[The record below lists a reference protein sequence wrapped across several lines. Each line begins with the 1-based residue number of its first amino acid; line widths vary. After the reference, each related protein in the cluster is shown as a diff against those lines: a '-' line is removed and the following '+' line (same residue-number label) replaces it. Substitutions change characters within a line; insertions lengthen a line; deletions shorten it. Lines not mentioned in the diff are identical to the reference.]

1 MNQTRVAVIFGG
13 VSSEHEISRLS
24 AASVI
29 RNLSAEKY
37 ELSLIGITKKGEWL
51 LFGGDP
57 EKIPD
62 GSWEQDPANR
72 RCMISPD
79 ASRRGI
85 TVSDGSFVPVDV
97 IFPVLHGKNG
107 EDGTIQGLFEL
118 SRIPYVGCGVLASS
132 VCMDK
137 AVTNLLL
144 EQFGIPQAKF
154 IWCYTD
160 DYLENP
166 ESIEHE
172 IGQKLG
178 FPVFVK
184 PANAGSSVGI
194 SKVKKAEDL
203 RAAMLLAAKEDGKL
217 VIEEGIDGR
226 EVECAVLGNSRP
238 VASVPGEI
246 LPANEFYDY
255 EAKYYDDN
263 SKLCIPAQLDEA
275 TTEKLRTT
283 AVRAFRLLGCSGLS
297 RVDFFVRRSDNAVLL
312 NELNTLPGF
321 TAISMYPKLFG
332 AAGIE
337 YGELLDRL
345 ISLALEKHG
354 ER

>member
-1 MNQTRVAVIFGG
+1 MNQTRVAVVFGG

-24 AASVI
+24 ASSVI
-29 RNLSAEKY
+29 RNLSAEKFK
-37 ELSLIGITKKGEWL
+37 LSLIGITKKGEWL

-57 EKIPD
+57 ALIAD
-62 GSWEQDPANR
+62 GSWENDPSNR
-72 RCMISPD
+72 ACMISPD

-85 TVSDGSFVPVDV
+85 TVADGSFIPVDV

-144 EQFGIPQAKF
+144 EQFGIAQAKF
-154 IWCYTD
+154 VWCYAD

-166 ESIEHE
+166 APIEQE
-172 IGQKLG
+172 IAQKLG

-194 SKVKKAEDL
+194 SKVKCAEEL
-203 RAAMLLAAKEDGKL
+203 RNAMLLAAKEDGKL

-226 EVECAVLGNSRP
+226 EVECAVLGNSKP
-238 VASVPGEI
+238 IASVPGEI

-275 TTEKLRTT
+275 TAETLRST

-312 NELNTLPGF
+312 NEINTLPGF
-321 TAISMYPKLFG
+321 TSISMYPKLFD
-332 AAGIE
+332 AVGIG
-337 YGELLDRL
+337 YGELLERL
-345 ISLALEKHG
+345 ISLALEKYAG
-354 ER
+354 K

>member
-1 MNQTRVAVIFGG
+1 MEKTRVAVVFGG

-24 AASVI
+24 ATSVI

-37 ELSLIGITKKGEWL
+37 DLSLIGITKTGEWF

-57 EKIPD
+57 EKIHD
-62 GSWEQDPANR
+62 GSWEQDPSNR

-79 ASRRGI
+79 ASHRGI
-85 TVSDGSFVPVDV
+85 TAEDGSFIPVDV

-144 EQFGIPQAKF
+144 EQFGIAQAKF
-154 IWCYTD
+154 VWCYTD
-160 DYLENP
+160 DYLEDP
-166 ESIEHE
+166 EPVERE
-172 IGQKLG
+172 IAEKLG

-194 SKVKKAEDL
+194 TKVKKAEDL
-203 RAAMLLAAKEDGKL
+203 RAAMLVAAKEDGKL

-226 EVECAVLGNSRP
+226 EVECAVLGNSKP
-238 VASVPGEI
+238 IASVPGEI

-263 SKLCIPAQLDEA
+263 SKLCIPAQLDEQ
-275 TTEKLRTT
+275 TTEALRAT
-283 AVRAFRLLGCSGLS
+283 AVKAYRLLGCSGLS
-297 RVDFFVRRSDNAVLL
+297 RVDFFVRRGDNAILL

-321 TAISMYPKLFG
+321 TSISMYPKLFN
-332 AAGIE
+332 AVGIG
-337 YGELLDRL
+337 YSELLDRL
-345 ISLALEKHG
+345 IALALEKYKD
-354 ER
+354 R

>member
-1 MNQTRVAVIFGG
+1 MEKTRVAVVFGG

-24 AASVI
+24 ASSVI
-29 RNLSAEKY
+29 HNLSSEKY
-37 ELSLIGITKKGEWL
+37 ELSLIGITKKGEWF
-51 LFGGDP
+51 LFSGDP
-57 EKIPD
+57 SLIAD
-62 GSWEQDPANR
+62 GSWEQDRANR

-79 ASRRGI
+79 TSRRGI
-85 TVSDGSFVPVDV
+85 AVENGSFVPVDV

-118 SRIPYVGCGVLASS
+118 CGIPFVGCGVLASS

-144 EQFGIPQAKF
+144 EQFGIAQAKF
-154 IWCYTD
+154 VWCYTD

-166 ESIEHE
+166 EPVELE
-172 IGQKLG
+172 ISEKLG
-178 FPVFVK
+178 FPAFVK

-194 SKVKKAEDL
+194 SKVKKIEDL
-203 RAAMLLAAKEDGKL
+203 RAAMLLAAKEDSKL

-226 EVECAVLGNSRP
+226 EVECAVLGNSKP
-238 VASVPGEI
+238 IASVPGEI

-263 SKLCIPAQLDEA
+263 SKLCIPAQLDEK
-275 TTEKLRTT
+275 TTDTLRTT
-283 AVRAFRLLGCSGLS
+283 AVKAFRLLGCSGLS

-321 TAISMYPKLFG
+321 TSISMYPKLFN
-332 AAGIE
+332 AVGIG
-337 YGELLDRL
+337 YSELLDRL
-345 ISLALEKHG
+345 IALAIEKYG
-354 ER
+354 D

>member
-1 MNQTRVAVIFGG
+1 MNKMRVAVVFGG

-24 AASVI
+24 ASSVI

-37 ELSLIGITKKGEWL
+37 DLLLIGITKKGEWY
-51 LFGGDP
+51 LFNGDP

-62 GSWEQDPANR
+62 GSWECDPSNR
-72 RCMISPD
+72 SCMISPD
-79 ASRRGI
+79 SSRRGVI
-85 TVSDGSFVPVDV
+85 VSDGSFVPVDV

-107 EDGTIQGLFEL
+107 EDGTIQGLLEL
-118 SRIPYVGCGVLASS
+118 ARIPYVGCGVLASS

-144 EQFGIPQAKF
+144 DQFGIAQAKF
-154 IWCYTD
+154 IWCYSD

-166 ESIEHE
+166 ESVEHE
-172 IGQKLG
+172 IVQKLG

-184 PANAGSSVGI
+184 PANAGSSVGL
-194 SKVKKAEDL
+194 SKVKRPEDL

-217 VIEEGIDGR
+217 VIEEGIDGH
-226 EVECAVLGNSRP
+226 EVECAVLGNSKP
-238 VASVPGEI
+238 IASVPGEI

-255 EAKYYDDN
+255 EAKYFDDN
-263 SKLCIPAQLDEA
+263 SKLCIPAQLDNT
-275 TTEKLRTT
+275 TTETLRST
-283 AVRAFRLLGCSGLS
+283 AVKAFRLLGCSGLS

-321 TAISMYPKLFG
+321 TAISMYPKLFD
-332 AAGIE
+332 AAGIG

-345 ISLALEKHG
+345 ISLALEKNKG
-354 ER
+354 L